1 MYKFLLA
8 LCLVALA
15 VWPANVAAQFSVQED
30 SGVRR
35 LLDQRKGTNFK
46 DDRTLRAWSVQIMIS
61 RDKYEVLQKMQ
72 EVRSLFRD
80 DLVKIDWTYEQP
92 YYRLNAGAFYTKMEC
107 AALLYRVMQR
117 YPDAY
122 IFKNNKVKPEDF

>member
-15 VWPANVAAQFSVQED
+15 AWPANVAAQFSVQED

-35 LLDQRKGTNFK
+35 LLDQRKGVNFK